1 MHRLTERFSCNMERG
16 NLRFVVLIIVYVF
29 YLVIGAA
36 IFSSIEGPFEKRV
49 VSDVRSKRDAFL
61 AKYPCVND
69 LDLEEFIKVVVRARD
84 QGISPMRNV
93 TIPSWEFGSA
103 FFFAGTVITTIGKS
117 VSIPFDRIVRRTSD
131 WLTRYGSLLFVFE
144 SKTCF

>member
-1 MHRLTERFSCNMERG
+1 MNFKVTFLHACVNCSSQMERG
-16 NLRFVVLIIVYVF
+16 NLRFIVLIIVYVF

-36 IFSSIEGPFEKRV
+36 IFSSIEGPYEKRV
-49 VSDVRSKRDAFL
+49 VSDVISKRDAFL
-61 AKYPCVND
+61 AKYPCVDD

-103 FFFAGTVITTIGKS
+103 FFFAGTVITTIGEFFKNLPTIFKIS
-117 VSIPFDRIVRRTSD
+117 KYFIVC
-131 WLTRYGSLLFVFE
+131 RYSF
-144 SKTCF
+144 